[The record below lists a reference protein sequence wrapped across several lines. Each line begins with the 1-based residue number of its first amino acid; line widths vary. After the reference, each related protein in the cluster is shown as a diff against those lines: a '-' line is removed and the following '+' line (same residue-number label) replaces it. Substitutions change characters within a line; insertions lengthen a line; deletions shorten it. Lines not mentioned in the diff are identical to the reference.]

1 MFSKV
6 DTAKKSQF
14 LEQTKALRE
23 ERAQDKLKHDAAILI
38 QASQ

>member
-6 DTAKKSQF
+6 DSTKKNQF

-23 ERAQDKLKHDAAILI
+23 ERAQDKLKHDAAIVI
-38 QASQ
+38 QV